1 MKAEALEAKM
11 KMLREKEQAK
21 MEAQL
26 QRADALAAR
35 RAKAASERAVAKEKA
50 AASRVIVTLCT
61 KVLTRTSLTK
71 MKIQIALNGSKVTKD
86 SIPNHVVAELQ
97 TAEKNIDKLEKLAQK
112 YLPGDKALDAPEKNS
127 LQGVEELVKAAD
139 KAIKTYKSFEVEAL
153 KSQLE

>member
-153 KSQLE
+153 KKPA